1 MNRIKRATLLLG
13 ILTVFFVSALALA
26 QSGPSPLGIVP
37 TPTPNPVSVSIW
49 TDKTAYAIGENVTI
63 TYTVSQAAYIY
74 ILDFQPDGIVRQ
86 VFPNQYSTSSNYVS
100 AGTHT
105 LPDGMY
111 KFTVYPPTGTEQL
124 QIIASGVPLNL
135 APTSYSEPFPMVG
148 SSPSAAAMSVQ
159 AQIKGITPEPQ
170 RATAWTSFVILTSYG
185 STPYTPPTPYTP
197 YTPYTPPTPPSPPS
211 GYYFY
216 PPFPGSPGGT
226 WYWQDGAWHYGLP
239 ASGMYWYFGPD
250 MMWHFRIT
258 IHFGIGG

>member
-1 MNRIKRATLLLG
+1 MNRTKLATLLLG
-13 ILTVFFVSALALA
+13 ILTAFFVSAIALA
-26 QSGPSPLGIVP
+26 QSGPAPLGIVP

-86 VFPNQYSTSSNYVS
+86 LFPNNYFPGGSYNYVQ
-100 AGTHT
+100 AGQHT
-105 LPDGMY
+105 LAGSWQID
-111 KFTVYPPTGTEQL
+111 PPVGTEQL

-135 APTSYSEPFPMVG
+135 APTSYGQPFPMVG
-148 SSPSAAAMSVQ
+148 SSPSAAAMGVQ
-159 AQIKGITPEPQ
+159 AQIKGITPEPGW
-170 RATAWTSFVILTSYG
+170 ATAWTSFVILSSYG
-185 STPYTPPTPYTP
+185 YTPYSPPNPHTP

-226 WYWQDGAWHYGLP
+226 WYWQGGAWHYGLP